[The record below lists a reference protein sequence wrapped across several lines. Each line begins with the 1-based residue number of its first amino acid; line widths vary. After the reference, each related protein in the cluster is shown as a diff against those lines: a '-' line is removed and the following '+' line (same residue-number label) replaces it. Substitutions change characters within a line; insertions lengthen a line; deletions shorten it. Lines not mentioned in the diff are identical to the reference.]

1 MLYSREGREL
11 EEKRRL
17 EQVRLQKE
25 AQDRRIMAETEKMK
39 QLREQMQ
46 RMHHLQQ
53 LQQLEA
59 AKQAIPYPG
68 YPMSQAYY
76 PHQAYPWGGMMP
88 TQMAN
93 SYASYSV
100 PVSEAKSA
108 PSQNTGSARP
118 TAAVAS
124 GKAASIENTTNN
136 PLMALAMLAEWND
149 QRSQP
154 SAAKT
159 STKETQ

>member
-46 RMHHLQQ
+46 RMHQLQQ

-59 AKQAIPYPG
+59 AKQAMPYPG

-76 PHQAYPWGGMMP
+76 PHQAYPWGVMMP

-93 SYASYSV
+93 SYAV
-100 PVSEAKSA
+100 PAVSEAKSA
-108 PSQNTGSARP
+108 PSQNTSSARP
-118 TAAVAS
+118 AAAVAS
-124 GKAASIENTTNN
+124 GKAASVDNN
-136 PLMALAMLAEWND
+136 PLMALAMLATSEA
-149 QRSQP
+149 S
-154 SAAKT
+154 SVAKPKD
-159 STKETQ
+159 SSKET